1 MNHYTDDDVQA
12 AASAL
17 WDYRRQNGPEFDCPP
32 LADMGTAWQ
41 YALAENARAVLD
53 AVAPAIVAR
62 AKAEALREAA
72 DDMRL
77 GWGDLRGGYYG
88 AIHIPDDAPPSA
100 RQPLKAWLYDRADEI
115 ERGES

>member
-1 MNHYTDDDVQA
+1 MSHYTPWDVDQA
-12 AASAL
+12 AQAIRQSPNGAWTMLPGPVDISA
-17 WDYRRQNGPEFDCPP
+17 GF
-32 LADMGTAWQ
+32 AT
-41 YALAENARAVLD
+41 AVLD

-115 ERGES
+115 EQGES